1 MNRIE
6 NAFKNKP
13 IFMPYFPLGYPDLDT
28 SIDVIEAL
36 AKNGADLIE
45 VGLSFS
51 DPLADGPVIQHATQ
65 IALEKG
71 ITVQKSL
78 EAVKEL
84 RNRGVDI
91 PLVLMGYYNPML
103 AYSLQKFVRDAVEV
117 GADGFIVPDLPMEEA
132 DEFMSALEKLGG
144 RVDGGVVPPSYR
156 DHRSAGEAE
165 VLGGNRASTA
175 DSPALA
181 PGASV
186 AKNARSSAHYS
197 PDALRGH
204 ERLPLIQM
212 LAPTT
217 PPDRMELI
225 ARNAQGFIYL
235 VSVTGVTGERKSIS
249 EGLGELI
256 ARVRAHTVAPVC
268 VGFGISTPE
277 QARQVGALADGV
289 IVGSACVKTIG
300 ASENPVEVARE
311 FARSFRDALNSS
323 AG

>member
-6 NAFKNKP
+6 AAFKNKP

-71 ITVQKSL
+71 ITVKKSL

-84 RNRGVDI
+84 RQRSVDI

-103 AYSLQKFVRDAVEV
+103 AYGLEKFLCDAVEAGV
-117 GADGFIVPDLPMEEA
+117 DGFIIPDLPLEES
-132 DEFMSALEKLGG
+132 DEFISTRVRMGG
-144 RVDGGVVPPSYR
+144 RPS
-156 DHRSAGEAE
+156 
-165 VLGGNRASTA
+165 
-175 DSPALA
+175 
-181 PGASV
+181 
-186 AKNARSSAHYS
+186 
-197 PDALRGH
+197 
-204 ERLPLIQM
+204 LPLIQM

-217 PPDRMELI
+217 PNERMDMI
-225 ARNAQGFIYL
+225 ARNAKGFIYL

-249 EGLGELI
+249 DGLGELI
-256 ARVRAHTVAPVC
+256 ARVRGHTSVPVC

-277 QARQVGALADGV
+277 QARQVATLADGV
-289 IVGSACVKTIG
+289 IVGSACVKAIG
-300 ASENPVEVARE
+300 GRENPIEAAGE
-311 FARSFRDALNSS
+311 FAKSFAEALHSIR
-323 AG
+323 

>member
-6 NAFKNKP
+6 NAFKSKP

-71 ITVQKSL
+71 ITVKKSL
-78 EAVKEL
+78 DSVKEL
-84 RNRGVDI
+84 RKRGVDI

-103 AYSLQKFVRDAVEV
+103 AYGLEKFIHDARDV
-117 GADGFIVPDLPMEEA
+117 GADGFIIPDLPMEES
-132 DEFMSALEKLGG
+132 EEIMSVVGAASPG
-144 RVDGGVVPPSYR
+144 RPP
-156 DHRSAGEAE
+156 
-165 VLGGNRASTA
+165 
-175 DSPALA
+175 
-181 PGASV
+181 
-186 AKNARSSAHYS
+186 
-197 PDALRGH
+197 
-204 ERLPLIQM
+204 LPLIQM

-217 PPDRMELI
+217 PPERMEMI
-225 ARNAQGFIYL
+225 ARNAKGFVYL

-249 EGLGELI
+249 EGLAELI
-256 ARVRAHTVAPVC
+256 NQVREHTSAPVC
-268 VGFGISTPE
+268 VGFGISTPA

-300 ASENPVEVARE
+300 GSQMPVETAKQFAAE
-311 FARSFRDALNSS
+311 FRSALSELNE
-323 AG
+323 